1 MTATAEPVI
10 RCRRCRRPLHTS
22 TARALG
28 VGARCAAIEAALAG
42 LDSRQQEKAL
52 EAIAD
57 RAVIR
62 TSRPGIANVVSEDGA
77 EVHVTSAAG
86 NCTCAYGVRRMSA
99 VTKTCWHVGAVR
111 LDMASRL
118 TASRTLFVLAA

>member
-1 MTATAEPVI
+1 MTNTEAPAQ
-10 RCRRCRRPLHTS
+10 CRRCKRHNLRTPAS
-22 TARALG
+22 RALG
-28 VGARCAAIEAALAG
+28 IGPRCAAIEAALAG
-42 LDSRQQEKAL
+42 LDAKQQDKAL

-57 RAVIR
+57 GAVIR
-62 TSRPGIANVVSEDGA
+62 TSRPGIAHVVSEDGA

-111 LDMASRL
+111 LDMAPRL
-118 TASRTLFVLAA
+118 TASRALFVLAA